1 MDQIRNVSGSQHHYS
16 ANRTQGQANQ
26 SVNSQ
31 SQAQD
36 VSDVSQM
43 GYSNDVA
50 KLNKELGFVTR
61 SLAQHSDALE
71 RITARLAEATE
82 GNSEPQEPVEGP
94 VR

>member
-1 MDQIRNVSGSQHHYS
+1 
-16 ANRTQGQANQ
+16 
-26 SVNSQ
+26 
-31 SQAQD
+31 
-36 VSDVSQM
+36 M

-50 KLNKELGFVTR
+50 KLNKELGLVTR

>member
-1 MDQIRNVSGSQHHYS
+1 MDQIRSFSGTQHTHSPNRSQRS
-16 ANRTQGQANQ
+16 DQ
-26 SVNSQ
+26 SVGSEY
-31 SQAQD
+31 QAKD

-43 GYSNDVA
+43 GYSNDVS

-82 GNSEPQEPVEGP
+82 NNSEPQEPGEGP